1 MSRITRSRPSR
12 VVIGVGAAVAAL
24 LLSGCG
30 AGQLTGT
37 STQGSSAGGANAV
50 AGGIVVR
57 DAEIQF
63 GAGPVAAAVAHPA
76 GSTAPLQMRIVNQ
89 GGTADRLVF
98 ASSPF
103 ASAVQISGVTDIP
116 AGQALVVN
124 GSTTAAV
131 PGTRTAQITM
141 TGLVNDIRA
150 GLTYPVVL
158 TFQNAGSVTLD
169 LPVDNPTAPRE
180 PAAE

>member
-1 MSRITRSRPSR
+1 MSRIARSRPSR

-37 STQGSSAGGANAV
+37 STQGSSAGGANAAV
-50 AGGIVVR
+50 GELVVR

-63 GAGPVAAAVAHPA
+63 GTGPLTAVAHPA
-76 GSTAPLQMRIVNQ
+76 GSTAPLQMRIVNE
-89 GGTADRLVF
+89 GATADRLVF

-124 GSTTAAV
+124 GTTAETE
-131 PGTRTAQITM
+131 PGARTAQITM

-169 LPVDNPTAPRE
+169 VPVDNPTTPRE

>member
-1 MSRITRSRPSR
+1 MSRIARSRPNR
-12 VVIGVGAAVAAL
+12 VVIGVGAAIAAL

-37 STQGSSAGGANAV
+37 STQGSSGGGADAAV
-50 AGGIVVR
+50 GDIVVR

-63 GAGPVAAAVAHPA
+63 GTGPAEAVAHPV
-76 GSTAPLQMRIVNQ
+76 GSSAPLQMHIVNE
-89 GGTADRLVF
+89 GATADRLVF

-103 ASAVQISGVTDIP
+103 SAAVQISGTTDIP
-116 AGQALVVN
+116 AGQALVV
-124 GSTTAAV
+124 GGTPTTAV

-169 LPVDNPTAPRE
+169 VPVDNPTTPRE

>member
-1 MSRITRSRPSR
+1 MSRIARSRPSR
-12 VVIGVGAAVAAL
+12 VVIGVGVAVAAL

-37 STQGSSAGGANAV
+37 STQRGSAGGASATV
-50 AGGIVVR
+50 GDIAVR

-63 GAGPVAAAVAHPA
+63 GTGVVAAVVHPA
-76 GSTAPLQMRIVNQ
+76 GSSAPLEMRIVNV
-89 GGTADRLVF
+89 GGTADRLLS

-103 ASAVQISGVTDIP
+103 AAAVEISGVTDIP
-116 AGQALVVN
+116 GGQALVV
-124 GSTTAAV
+124 GGTPTAAA
-131 PGTRTAQITM
+131 PSTRAAQITM
-141 TGLVNDIRA
+141 TGLVNDIRS

-158 TFQNAGSVTLD
+158 TFQKAGPIRLD
-169 LPVDNPTAPRE
+169 LPVANPAIPRE